1 MFVDDGQA
9 WLKHLYYLVMSR
21 LTPSPQLPPQELRQQ
36 RWWRYLK
43 VTGGWMTALL
53 IAVVMQRYA
62 FQSYQVF
69 GQSMQPTLQ
78 EGDYLI
84 ISKLPVTVAELK
96 HRPYQPQR
104 GDIVVI
110 KSPIDNSRL
119 IKRVIGLP
127 DERISITNGN
137 LRVYN
142 SEHPQGFDPYPTLG
156 LDSQPTQGQSTMIVP
171 LGNVYV
177 VGDNRTPGG
186 SLDSRNELG
195 PVKIEN
201 VIGKLV
207 FRLWPF
213 SQIDTF

>member
-1 MFVDDGQA
+1 MTDQ
-9 WLKHLYYLVMSR
+9 
-21 LTPSPQLPPQELRQQ
+21 LTPSPQTSDAERSRA
-36 RWWRYLK
+36 RWWRLGK
-43 VTGGWMTALL
+43 IAGGWFLALL
-53 IAVVMQRYA
+53 LAVAMQRYA

-96 HRPYQPQR
+96 NRAYQPHR

-110 KSPIDNSRL
+110 KSPIDGSRL

-127 DERISITNGN
+127 DERVGIVNGS

-142 SEHPQGFDPYPTLG
+142 SQQPQGFDPYAELG
-156 LDSQPTQGQSTMIVP
+156 LESQPTQGQPSLIVP
-171 LGNVYV
+171 LDSIYV
-177 VGDNRTPGG
+177 VGDNRSPGG

-195 PVKIEN
+195 PVQIEE
-201 VIGKLV
+201 VVGKLV